1 MKKFILTILSC
12 SLLNNCFSQ
21 IRFEEPTPRKTMI
34 SENKPVGFLQ
44 SELFYEIYKIDTLYT
59 ITYRNAKYKSIDFK
73 SVSFY
78 NKNNTF

>member
-1 MKKFILTILSC
+1 
-12 SLLNNCFSQ
+12 
-21 IRFEEPTPRKTMI
+21 MI